1 MPVFDDYTAV
11 LDWMCQYLSSPNLH
25 DKFFLFFRQNF
36 EHRIVF
42 DYFAELLCFH
52 LFHKI
57 NFVFL
62 SFFGSM
68 GLFGI
73 VATLLYAGKKNGLS
87 HFELIP
93 VPFLLLTLSQ
103 SDLMWYNMASL
114 QQYWQ
119 LLFVILL
126 LIVLIG
132 STEKS
137 ALIVALLLLVGAIFS
152 GGGGLLAAPIGL
164 CYLVLS
170 KQWRAALLWSVS
182 SVFVIYIYFV
192 VLKYEPT
199 AADRTAHA
207 YVHANPAKF
216 LIFSIRFIGNFGR
229 STTYALIFGLISI
242 AAAIPL
248 FALSVGKT
256 VQSFMYIVM
265 FVWATAFAVA
275 YDRSFWGPQF
285 AISSRYTIYGLL
297 ALALIYMTA
306 VSLNR
311 SHLLR
316 RFTAVAGIIV
326 SVAVYMSWIN
336 PALAALRQMHAWE
349 TTSVVTYPFLSIVRD
364 PRVELRTAMNEGV
377 FYPHTLYSHL
387 PKQIENNRQYNQAWV
402 ALFGIYLFRPD
413 LQNAFPLTSA
423 ASYTPILR
431 WAAMKIPSYDPA
443 YAQVKPLQPVY
454 ASMLAHIKQ

>member
-229 STTYALIFGLISI
+229 STTYALILPWRMIEVFGARNSPFRR
-242 AAAIPL
+242 AIP
-248 FALSVGKT
+248 S
-256 VQSFMYIVM
+256 MDC
-265 FVWATAFAVA
+265 W
-275 YDRSFWGPQF
+275 R
-285 AISSRYTIYGLL
+285 
-297 ALALIYMTA
+297 
-306 VSLNR
+306 
-311 SHLLR
+311 LR
-316 RFTAVAGIIV
+316 
-326 SVAVYMSWIN
+326 
-336 PALAALRQMHAWE
+336 
-349 TTSVVTYPFLSIVRD
+349 
-364 PRVELRTAMNEGV
+364 
-377 FYPHTLYSHL
+377 
-387 PKQIENNRQYNQAWV
+387 
-402 ALFGIYLFRPD
+402 
-413 LQNAFPLTSA
+413 
-423 ASYTPILR
+423 
-431 WAAMKIPSYDPA
+431 
-443 YAQVKPLQPVY
+443 
-454 ASMLAHIKQ
+454 